1 MLDNI
6 IENQHGD
13 SVGLVQVATPQLQS
27 PDHDVVDEC
36 VVDEC
41 SEESFPASDPP
52 SWTLG
57 VSGHQH
63 AQESAS
69 LAPKRKGEKHA

>member
-1 MLDNI
+1 MNI
-6 IENQHGD
+6 LGNLQMRVSPVSKEDTVVSG
-13 SVGLVQVATPQLQS
+13 LQS
-27 PDHDVVDEC
+27 PVNHDI
-36 VVDEC
+36 VDEC